1 MGSCGTSFYI
11 IKLVPTLQH
20 FIFPSAMGNCSNFST
35 ASSILVISPFSPV
48 DVDWYHMVLIRISI
62 VNSDVDILS
71 NSILFVMI
79 FSLPISPL
87 SSDLSSVYK
96 HGLIST
102 FLTGKLSFVHHP
114 LKVLSIS

>member
-1 MGSCGTSFYI
+1 
-11 IKLVPTLQH
+11 
-20 FIFPSAMGNCSNFST
+20 MGNCSNFST

-87 SSDLSSVYK
+87 SSDLSSVY
-96 HGLIST
+96 
-102 FLTGKLSFVHHP
+102 
-114 LKVLSIS
+114 